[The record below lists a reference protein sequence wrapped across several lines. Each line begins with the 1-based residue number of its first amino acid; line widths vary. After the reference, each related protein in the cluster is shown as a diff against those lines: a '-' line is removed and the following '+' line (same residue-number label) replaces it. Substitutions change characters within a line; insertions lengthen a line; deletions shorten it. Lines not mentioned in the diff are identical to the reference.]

1 MIGLV
6 LLAGQGF
13 SQTIKIASPDNK
25 VQATVRAGSGEKE
38 IAIYTL
44 WYRGKTVLNNSVIG
58 FESSGQSTG
67 KYKLSSKKENSVST
81 TWQTVYGE
89 RKIVPENYK
98 QVTLVFKHE
107 SDPERSV
114 EVEIR
119 AYNEGFAFRYNLK
132 NNGENIEITEDH
144 SSFSMP
150 ADATAWASKMAQSP
164 LYQVKV
170 SQLKEIVDRPLTV
183 KINNSLY
190 TSIGEA
196 GLVDFSRMKF
206 ERKQGSVITAK
217 LDGPAKFKDSA
228 RSPWRFLLLGN
239 SPAELLEKNYLVL
252 NLNEPNKIPDTK
264 WIQPGSILREPTL
277 TTVGAYESIDFAAAH
292 NIKYII
298 FDAGWYGREDS
309 DSSDA
314 TRVSHDPRRYAGPL
328 DLHKVIDYG
337 NSKNIGVVLYV
348 NRRALERQLD
358 TLLPLYKAWGVKGLK
373 FGFVN
378 VGSQEWTTWLH
389 EAIRKAADYQMIVDV
404 HDEYRPTGYSRTYP
418 NLLTQEGIRGDEES
432 PFTEHSITTMFTRMI
447 AGAGD
452 NTICYFNNRVN
463 RVSSHVSQMAKSVCI
478 YSPLQFLYWYDKPAP
493 GKTSNFKEGEIQPI
507 EDIKWFDSL
516 QVVFDRT
523 LVLEGDMEKFITIA
537 REKNSTWFIGSLN
550 GITQRKL
557 QLKFDFLDKDRLYFA
572 TIYTDDS
579 TLGTTTNVRIEKK
592 IVDAKTIL
600 NFNIAPRN
608 GVAIRITP
616 VAQSLSVRV
625 VQDDQDWSYEKGD
638 KVSFRIYPEIN
649 GKPVSDAKLHIEL
662 GKEKMKP
669 FLVIDTIFR
678 NGNGTIEG
686 TLSEPGFLR
695 LVVTAEQDGKK
706 YRTISTAA
714 FSPNAITPAAKNPDD
729 FVAYWNKEIGS
740 MKSLPLNSTM
750 KFLPSLSTKNIHS
763 FEVSFQGSQP
773 GSKVYG
779 ILSKPAAPGKYPAI
793 LKVPGAGIRSYSGD
807 TAMASKGI
815 ITLEIGI
822 HGIPVTMENKVYNDL
837 ASGPLR
843 NYNSMN
849 MEDKN
854 SYYYHRVYLNNI
866 RAIDFL
872 ISDPSVDSS
881 RIGVFGGS
889 QGGALS
895 IVAAAL
901 DKRIKFLGSLY
912 PALSDLTGY
921 LQNRA
926 GGWPHLFTENAPA
939 NLKTENKINTSY
951 YYDVVNFARLIN
963 VPGWYSF
970 GYNDEVCPPTS
981 IYAAYNVIPAKK
993 DLYLDLPSGHW
1004 MTNAQKEEWYKWLEK
1019 SVLSKTSAKS
1029 TTPLMGWSSWY
1040 PFIDRINEKMIMETA
1055 DSMVSKGLREKGYN
1069 ILQLDD
1075 GWMAA
1080 ERDHL
1085 GRQYADKKRFPRGM
1099 KFLADYLHERGLKLG
1114 IYSSSGALTC
1124 AGYPGSYNHEEI
1136 DAATYAEWGV
1146 DYLKYDACGD
1156 KGNHKDPYLFNKMHQ
1171 ALKKTGR
1178 DILFNICIFYSDTTH
1193 LWGNKIGDTWR
1204 TGGDIVKHIDK
1215 YPAVTYKNWYEN
1227 LQQVI
1232 GKEDYSGSGHWN
1244 DPDNLIIGYNKNN
1257 QQTLEE
1263 QKAQFSFWAMVNAP
1277 LFLGNDVRDISK
1289 EIFNIITH
1297 EEIIGI
1303 NQDALGKQAKR
1314 VHSDPKHEIWLKP
1327 LSGNNFAIL
1336 VFNRTTEKIIVEIDL
1351 KMLGLEDNYKVRDSW
1366 KRKDLGSFSNK
1377 LGVELAAHEAIILK
1391 LDS

>member
-13 SQTIKIASPDNK
+13 SQTIKVVSPDNK
-25 VQATVRAGSGEKE
+25 VQASIKIGLIEKE
-38 IAIYTL
+38 IANYSL
-44 WYRGKTVLNNSVIG
+44 RYQGKMVLNNSIIG
-58 FESSGQSTG
+58 FESAGQQTG
-67 KYKLSSKKENSVST
+67 NYKLTSKKESSVSSS
-81 TWQTVYGE
+81 WQTVYGE
-89 RKIVPENYK
+89 RKIVPENYREVK
-98 QVTLVFKHE
+98 LIFTHV
-107 SDPERSV
+107 SDSERFL
-114 EVEIR
+114 EVDIR
-119 AYNEGFAFRYNLK
+119 AYNEAFAFRYHLK
-132 NNGENIEITEDH
+132 NNGKSLEIVEDN
-144 SSFSMP
+144 SSFNLP
-150 ADATAWASKMAQSP
+150 ANSTAWASNMAQSP

-170 SQLKEIVDRPLTV
+170 SELKETVDRPLTV
-183 KINNSLY
+183 KINDNLY
-190 TSIGEA
+190 TAIGEA
-196 GLVDFSRMKF
+196 GLVDFSRMKL
-206 ERKQGSVITAK
+206 ERKQGSTITAK
-217 LDGPAKFKDSA
+217 LDGPAKFDDSA
-228 RSPWRFLLLGN
+228 RSPWRFVLLGN
-239 SPAELLEKNYLVL
+239 SPAELLERNYLVL
-252 NLNEPNKIPDTK
+252 NLNEPNKIADTR

-277 TTVGAYESIDFAAAH
+277 TTVGAFECIDFASAH
-292 NIKYII
+292 NIKYIV
-298 FDAGWYGREDS
+298 FDAGWYGKEDS

-314 TRVSHDPRRYAGPL
+314 TRVSHDPRRYVGQL

-337 NSKNIGVVLYV
+337 KSKNVGVVLYV

-378 VGSQEWTTWLH
+378 VGSQKWTNWLH
-389 EAIRKAADYQMIVDV
+389 ESIRKAADHQMIVDV

-432 PFTEHSITTMFTRMI
+432 PYTEHSITTLFTRMI

-463 RVSSHVSQMAKSVCI
+463 RMSSHVAQMAKSVCI
-478 YSPLQFLYWYDKPAP
+478 YSPLQFLYWYDKPVP

-507 EDIKWFDSL
+507 EDLKWFDSL

-523 LVLEGDMEKFITIA
+523 LVLEGDMEKYATIA
-537 REKNSTWFIGSLN
+537 REKNGSWFIGSLN
-550 GITQRKL
+550 GTTGRKL
-557 QLKFDFLDKDRLYFA
+557 QLKLNFLDKDRQYFA

-579 TLGTTTNVRIEKK
+579 TMGTTTNVRIEKK
-592 IVDAKTIL
+592 MVDAKTIL

-608 GVAIRITP
+608 GVAVRITP
-616 VAQSLSVRV
+616 VNQNLSIRIE
-625 VQDDQDWSYEKGD
+625 QNDQDWTYEKGQ

-649 GKPVSDAKLHIEL
+649 GKAVAAQKLHIEL

-669 FLVIDTIFR
+669 YLVIDTVFK

-695 LVVTAEQDGKK
+695 MVVKTDHDKK
-706 YRTISTAA
+706 KLRTISTAA
-714 FSPNAITPAAKNPDD
+714 FSPNEILPVAKNPTD
-729 FVAYWNKEIGS
+729 FSSYWNKEIAS
-740 MKSLPLNSTM
+740 IQSIPLNSTM
-750 KFLPSLSTKNIHS
+750 RFLPSLSTKEVHS

-793 LKVPGAGIRSYSGD
+793 LKVPGAGIRSYRGD

-822 HGIPVTMENKVYNDL
+822 HGIPVTMDNQVYYDL

-849 MEDKN
+849 MEDRN

-872 ISDPSVDSS
+872 YNDAAVDTS
-881 RIGVFGGS
+881 RVGVFGGS

-901 DKRIKFLGSLY
+901 DKRIKFLGCLY

-926 GGWPHLFTENAPA
+926 GGWPHLFAENAPA
-939 NLKTENKINTSY
+939 SLKTEERINTSY
-951 YYDVVNFARLIN
+951 YYDVVNFARLVN

-981 IYAAYNVIPAKK
+981 IHAAYNVIPAKK
-993 DLYLDLPSGHW
+993 ELYLDLPSGHW
-1004 MTNAQKEEWYKWLEK
+1004 MTNAQKEEWLNWLQRNVLNKSSEK
-1019 SVLSKTSAKS
+1019 STA
-1029 TTPLMGWSSWY
+1029 PLMGWSSWY

-1055 DSMVSKGLREKGYN
+1055 DSIVSKGLREKGYT

-1075 GWMAA
+1075 GWMADH
-1080 ERDHL
+1080 RDSK
-1085 GRQYADKKRFPRGM
+1085 GRQYANKERFPRGM

-1114 IYSSSGALTC
+1114 LYSSSGALTC

-1136 DAATYAEWGV
+1136 DAVTYAEWGV

-1156 KGNHKDPYLFNKMHQ
+1156 KGGNKDPYLFNKMHQ
-1171 ALKKTGR
+1171 ALKNSGR
-1178 DILFNICIFYSDTTH
+1178 NIIFNICIFYSDTTH
-1193 LWGNKIGDTWR
+1193 KWGNKIGDTWR
-1204 TGGDIVKHIDK
+1204 TGGDIVKHIDQ
-1215 YPAVTYKNWYEN
+1215 YPKVTYQNWYEN

-1232 GKEDYSGSGHWN
+1232 GKENYAGNGHWN
-1244 DPDNLIIGYNKNN
+1244 DPDNLIVGYNKNN

-1263 QKAQFSFWAMVNAP
+1263 QKAQFSFWSMVNAP
-1277 LFLGNDVRDISK
+1277 LFLGNDVRNISK
-1289 EIFNIITH
+1289 EIFDILTH
-1297 EEIIGI
+1297 DEVIAI
-1303 NQDALGKQAKR
+1303 NQDKAGIQGKR
-1314 VHSDPKHEIWLKP
+1314 VLINDNHEIWLKP
-1327 LSGNNFAIL
+1327 LSNNNQAIL
-1336 VFNRTTEKIIVEIDL
+1336 IFNRKNEENVIGLDFKN
-1351 KMLGLEDNYKVRDSW
+1351 LGLNDRYKIRDCW
-1366 KRKDLGSFSNK
+1366 KRKDLGISGAK
-1377 LGVELAAHEAIILK
+1377 LSLKLTGHEAIILK
-1391 LDS
+1391 LTH